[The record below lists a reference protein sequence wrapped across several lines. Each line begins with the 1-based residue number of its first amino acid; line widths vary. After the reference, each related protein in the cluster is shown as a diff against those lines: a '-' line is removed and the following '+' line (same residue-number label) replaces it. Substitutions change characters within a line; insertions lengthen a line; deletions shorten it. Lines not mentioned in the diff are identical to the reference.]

1 VLPTIVPSPEQA
13 KIRFL
18 VVFFGANDSA
28 LAGAPNKQH
37 IPLDEYKANIEKIV
51 THPQIVAHKPRIILV
66 APAPVNEHLWWPR
79 DQNSGYPSVTRVAA
93 TTKEYADAVV
103 EVGAKLDIPV
113 INLWKAFMEKAD
125 FKIDSWKVGDLLPGS
140 LEATPNDALAE
151 LMYDGIHFG
160 PVGYDVLFHEM
171 MRLIAK
177 TWPDQTP
184 QELPMPLPVWNDLE
198 AWKAWEQR
206 A

>member
-1 VLPTIVPSPEQA
+1 MLPTIVPSPEQA

-18 VVFFGANDSA
+18 VSALISQIFSAHINQKVVFFGANDSA

-151 LMYDGIHFG
+151 LMYDGMS
-160 PVGYDVLFHEM
+160 V
-171 MRLIAK
+171 
-177 TWPDQTP
+177 T
-184 QELPMPLPVWNDLE
+184 QEHI
-198 AWKAWEQR
+198 R
-206 A
+206 AL